1 MTMTSI
7 PIARGRGGHKRQI
20 TYQNLL
26 DIVFS
31 VWVFA
36 GLMSVIEPSPYDFVA
51 LLAIPMW
58 FVGGFKIHRVQALIL
73 ILWTIFLTCG
83 FIALMPYWDAYDSRL
98 YQLQTLYL
106 IISVF
111 CFTLYFGER
120 TIHRAEL
127 CMKAYTF
134 GAFVSASVGVLAY
147 FHLIPKPDLFVF
159 EGGRAAGT
167 FKDPNVFGS
176 YLIPAIVFVFQDLLI
191 GAGISRIF
199 SFAAAGMMILGVLL
213 SYSRGSWGTAIFAVL
228 LLIFSSFVTADTAAK
243 RRRIV
248 IMTLF
253 GLGAAILILIVILS
267 QDNIREFFFERATM
281 HKYDEGSTG
290 RFGNQL
296 HSIPMLLERPWGFGP
311 LRFRVIFDIEP
322 HNSYIGG
329 FANDGWLGGIA
340 WILIVLMTCFIGF
353 RLMFVA
359 SPFRRLAQAAFPGLF
374 ALFLQAFQIDVDHWR
389 QLYLFSGMIWG
400 LEAARQRWR
409 ARSAKTAASP
419 ADTAPMAATAREGY
433 G

>member
-7 PIARGRGGHKRQI
+7 TLARPGGRNRRI
-20 TYQNLL
+20 TYQTLL
-26 DIVFS
+26 DIVFA

-51 LLAIPMW
+51 LVAIPMW

-73 ILWTIFLTCG
+73 ILWAIFLICG
-83 FIALMPYWDAYDSRL
+83 FIALMPYWDISESRI

-106 IISVF
+106 ITSVF

-120 TIHRAEL
+120 TLHRAEL

-134 GAFVSASVGVLAY
+134 GAFVSALIGVLAF
-147 FHLIPKPDLFVF
+147 FHLTPRHDLFVIY
-159 EGGRAAGT
+159 EGRATGT

-176 YLIPAIVFVFQDLLI
+176 YLIPAIVFTFQDLLT
-191 GAGISRIF
+191 GAGISRFI
-199 SFAAAGMMILGVLL
+199 SFAAAGVMILGVLL
-213 SYSRGSWGTAIFAVL
+213 SYSRGSWGTAILAVL
-228 LLIFSSFVTADTAAK
+228 IMIFCSFVTAETAAQ

-253 GLGAAILILIVILS
+253 GLGAAILVLIAILS
-267 QDNIREFFFERATM
+267 QDKIRELFFQRAELQQ
-281 HKYDEGSTG
+281 YDEGSTG

-311 LRFRVIFDIEP
+311 LRFRVIFDLEP

-329 FANDGWLGGIA
+329 FANDGWLGGLA

-359 SPFRRLAQAAFPGLF
+359 SPFRRLAQAVFPGLF

-409 ARSAKTAASP
+409 FRSAKPTAP
-419 ADTAPMAATAREGY
+419 AAERAPMAATAGEGY